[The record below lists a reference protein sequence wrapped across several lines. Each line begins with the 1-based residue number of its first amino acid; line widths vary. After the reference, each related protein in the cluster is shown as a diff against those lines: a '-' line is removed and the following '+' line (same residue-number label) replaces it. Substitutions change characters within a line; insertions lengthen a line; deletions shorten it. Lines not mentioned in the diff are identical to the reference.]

1 MQVRCNQGWIALF
14 VWNSKK
20 FLHCFL
26 WTGSVSD
33 KGGWGAT
40 VKRTGVFGWQW
51 AKRETAAC
59 PGSSIWCSINSS
71 TANSLREE
79 IIHRYLIFLDHIW
92 SMVPWTAWVL
102 QYKKDLDQLECHQGT
117 EVAEGEGLETWAG
130 CVMDSFG
137 RSLSVCID
145 RMIHWDDKASLSVT
159 QWKNEGQCTEMETE
173 ERVYN

>member
-1 MQVRCNQGWIALF
+1 MQVRCNQGRIALF

-40 VKRTGVFGWQW
+40 VKRSGVFGWQW

-59 PGSSIWCSINSS
+59 PGSSIRCSINSS

-117 EVAEGEGLETWAG
+117 GGWRWGTW
-130 CVMDSFG
+130 DLG
-137 RSLSVCID
+137 RLCNGQLWKESVCLY
-145 RMIHWDDKASLSVT
+145 WQDDSLG
-159 QWKNEGQCTEMETE
+159 W
-173 ERVYN
+173 